1 MKYTVTVNGR
11 VFEVEVE
18 RAGGKTLSRASS
30 SAPRAAAP
38 VAAPV
43 APVAP
48 APVAA
53 PAPAAPVSA
62 GENTVTSPMPG
73 SIFDIKVNPGD
84 AVKSGQVVIILEAMK
99 METEIVAP
107 ADGIVDEVLVRKG
120 DAVETDTPLVTLK

>member
-30 SAPRAAAP
+30 APRA
-38 VAAPV
+38 VAPV
-43 APVAP
+43 APVAAAP
-48 APVAA
+48 VAPVAA
-53 PAPAAPVSA
+53 PAPAAAPVSA
-62 GENTVTSPMPG
+62 GEKTVTSPMPG

-84 AVKSGQVVIILEAMK
+84 TVKSGQVVIILEAMK

-107 ADGIVDEVLVRKG
+107 ADGIVDAVLVRKG
-120 DAVETDTPLVTLK
+120 DPVETDAPLVTLK